1 MGNEVKYQALV
12 GDVLRLLV
20 ERAAQAGGPPGPF
33 DQGVKMGYFEAVASI
48 MNELE
53 TFGIDA
59 KDVGMEGFDPLTML
73 IRKAA

>member
-1 MGNEVKYQALV
+1 M
-12 GDVLRLLV
+12 
-20 ERAAQAGGPPGPF
+20 
-33 DQGVKMGYFEAVASI
+33 KMGYFEAVASI

-59 KDVGMEGFDPLTML
+59 KDVGMEGFDPMTML